1 MIKKITVLLLLV
13 VTLTA
18 NAQISVQ
25 KPLKDSTLVFSGIS
39 ALNFSQVSLSNW
51 NGGGNNALS
60 IAGLVDLK
68 LVKKTDKFSWVNSL
82 SAGYGLQKIEDQ
94 EFRKTDDKI
103 EIVSEYKSKA
113 FDQWDYVGNL
123 TFRSQF
129 DKGYNYTDDTT
140 RVLIS
145 EFLAPGYFL
154 VSLGLNRNIGKFINF
169 SISPLA
175 GKITVVNNDSLS
187 AIGAFGVDPGKKVR
201 GEFGGSM
208 KVGVKAEVFKN
219 VTYSSSL
226 ELFSNYLDTPQNID
240 VNWDNLISIKAN
252 NFLTTTLSFTLIYD
266 DDINIA
272 GEDADNDGEPDYNGP
287 RVQLKQ
293 VFNLGI
299 QYKF

>member
-1 MIKKITVLLLLV
+1 MIKKISVLLFLV
-13 VTLTA
+13 VA
-18 NAQISVQ
+18 ISASAQVSVQ
-25 KPLKDSTLVFSGIS
+25 KPLKDSTLIFSGIS
-39 ALNFSQVSLSNW
+39 SLNFSQVSLSNW

-60 IAGLVDLK
+60 IAGLIDLK
-68 LVKKTDKFSWVNSL
+68 LAKKTDKFSWINTL
-82 SAGYGLQKIEDQ
+82 TAGYGLQKIEEQ
-94 EFRKTDDKI
+94 NFRKTDDKI
-103 EIVSEYKSKA
+103 EFISEYKSKA
-113 FDQWDYVGNL
+113 FDQWDYVGNF

-145 EFLAPGYFL
+145 EFLSPGYFL
-154 VSLGLNRNIGKFINF
+154 VSLGLNRKIGKYINF
-169 SISPLA
+169 SVSPLA
-175 GKITVVNNDSLS
+175 GKITVVTNDSLS

-201 GEFGGSM
+201 GEFGGSV
-208 KVGVKAEVFKN
+208 KVGVNTEVFKN
-219 VTYSSSL
+219 VTYTSSL
-226 ELFSNYLDTPQNID
+226 ELFSNYLDQPQNVD
-240 VNWDNLISIKAN
+240 VNWDNLIAIKAN

-272 GEDADNDGEPDYNGP
+272 GEDADGDGMPDYNGP

>member
-103 EIVSEYKSKA
+103 EFVSEYKSKA

-272 GEDADNDGEPDYNGP
+272 GDDANNDGEPDYNGP